1 MGRRAPGATAE
12 QVRAT
17 LEPVF
22 QQAAKDGWLTEG
34 GSSDTKRPMPSAP
47 TLRADPGGQGENDLR
62 QQYAPSMRMLL
73 GLVGLVLAA
82 ACANVANLLLARDVA
97 RQREIAVRLALGASR
112 GRIVRQ
118 LMIESL
124 LLAVVGTTLGIVLA
138 WTCRGL
144 LLALQPFGTTT
155 VILDLPLDARV
166 LAFTAVV
173 TVTTAVLFG
182 LAPALKATR
191 LDLNAQF
198 QGGAR
203 LQGSARGS
211 RLSGALMVVQV
222 GLSLVLL
229 IGTGLF
235 VRTLVNLERVS
246 AGFNR
251 QDLILFRIDA
261 ASAGYP
267 RAAHTSLQAHLQERL
282 SRVPG
287 VRSATFSSTALLSR
301 VRQNRRITV
310 PGSTAPEPPIVNTN
324 GLASNFFETMELPLL
339 LGRGFDARDDETSQ
353 KVAIV
358 NQAFVRQY
366 GGGQNPVGQTIG
378 ISMGGDRVEIVGVAA
393 DGKYTDLRSP
403 APPTVYVPSL
413 QQIDG
418 NANFAV
424 RVDRG
429 VPVPA
434 LFASIRAAVHD
445 IDPAL
450 PVLDLRTQD
459 EQIDRLH
466 AQERFFARLSGLFGT
481 IVLVLACVGLYGL
494 MSHTV
499 LRRTGEIGLRM
510 ALGAQPAG
518 VLRMVLRQ
526 SLALVSAGILLGAA
540 GALAAGR
547 LVQTMLFG
555 LSPAD
560 PLTYV
565 AMAAMLVVVSC
576 VAALVPARRASRI
589 DPLVALRSE

>member
-1 MGRRAPGATAE
+1 
-12 QVRAT
+12 
-17 LEPVF
+17 
-22 QQAAKDGWLTEG
+22 
-34 GSSDTKRPMPSAP
+34 
-47 TLRADPGGQGENDLR
+47 
-62 QQYAPSMRMLL
+62 
-73 GLVGLVLAA
+73 
-82 ACANVANLLLARDVA
+82 
-97 RQREIAVRLALGASR
+97 
-112 GRIVRQ
+112 
-118 LMIESL
+118 MIESL
-124 LLAVVGTTLGIVLA
+124 LLAVAGTTLGIALA
-138 WTCRGL
+138 WACRGL

-155 VILDLPLDARV
+155 MVLDLPLDARV
-166 LAFTAVV
+166 LAFTGVV
-173 TVTTAVLFG
+173 TVTIAVLFG
-182 LAPALKATR
+182 LAPALKVTR

-198 QGGAR
+198 QGGTR
-203 LQGSARGS
+203 LQGSAHGS
-211 RLSGALMVVQV
+211 RLSGVLMVVQV
-222 GLSLVLL
+222 SLSLVLL
-229 IGTGLF
+229 VGTGLF
-235 VRTLVNLERVS
+235 VRTLVNLQRVS

-261 ASAGYP
+261 VSAGYP
-267 RAAHTSLQAHLQERL
+267 RATYTSLQGRLQERL

-310 PGSTAPEPPIVNTN
+310 PGSTAQQPPIVNTN

-339 LGRGFDARDDETSQ
+339 LGRGFDARDDGASQ

-366 GGGQNPVGQTIG
+366 ADGQNPVGQTIG
-378 ISMGGDRVEIVGVAA
+378 ISMGGGDRVEIVGLAA

-403 APPTVYVPSL
+403 APPTVYLPSL
-413 QQIDG
+413 QQVDG

-424 RVDRG
+424 RVDRT
-429 VPVPA
+429 VPVPV

-445 IDPAL
+445 VDPAL

-459 EQIDRLH
+459 EQVGRLH

-494 MSHTV
+494 MSHAV

-510 ALGAQPAG
+510 ALGAPPAG

-526 SLALVSAGILLGAA
+526 SLRLVLAGILLGAA

-547 LVQTMLFG
+547 LVQTMLFS

-560 PLTYV
+560 PLTYAGV
-565 AMAAMLVVVSC
+565 AAALAAVSC
-576 VAALVPARRASRI
+576 VAALAPARRASRI